1 MSRAA
6 PRIHYNFFDDQS
18 DRDPLV
24 GPVRLSRKTGR
35 TAPFS
40 ALINHQMAPG
50 KRVDDQALRTNIV
63 SNVAAYL
70 HPTLT
75 VPMGADSDPTAVVDA
90 WGKGLERRSVA
101 RRRVDHPRH
110 SIGRAERDDDHGGR
124 AHRGK
129 TVSMSSRHPR
139 YALSNGSGRNYRV
152 IWAKSFGTPADP
164 HDWQTRAYRRPLI
177 ARSTRLRSLS
187 MIVFGAYSHARWA
200 ESIFGGVTRI
210 LLTQIPVPVLVS
222 R

>member
-1 MSRAA
+1 LSRAA

-63 SNVAAYL
+63 SNVAAYP

-75 VPMGADSDPTAVVDA
+75 VPMGADSDPTAVADA
-90 WGKGLERRSVA
+90 WARVWSVEASRVVASIVPDIPSVA
-101 RRRVDHPRH
+101 PNVTT
-110 SIGRAERDDDHGGR
+110 IMVAERI
-124 AHRGK
+124 A
-129 TVSMSSRHPR
+129 
-139 YALSNGSGRNYRV
+139 
-152 IWAKSFGTPADP
+152 AK
-164 HDWQTRAYRRPLI
+164 L
-177 ARSTRLRSLS
+177 
-187 MIVFGAYSHARWA
+187 
-200 ESIFGGVTRI
+200 
-210 LLTQIPVPVLVS
+210 
-222 R
+222 